1 MINLVTL
8 AKKYQEI
15 LGDDFLVVW
24 NANTAPEESTRTVTT
39 LQATRIPFGL
49 GNVGAE
55 TLNVKLTFDLL
66 LIPVD
71 ERNRRAEIIK
81 GLLGWNSFDVTET
94 YTDEDGD
101 YTVTYNCDSFLEQ
114 KQPLSDPRPDLGIL
128 IQQLTVEGTILLC
141 ENTTG
146 ILTSNRIKT
155 LLNDEELRVITYEA
169 QIDKSPDSNLKL
181 SEGAVEP
188 EIAMISKTNSYV
200 MSVLYTG
207 TEIEKALLLTTEGEA
222 ADINQTYELVR
233 IYPDGTYI
241 SNICKLAN
249 AKVNHQ
255 AGAFFTLSLSF
266 VKVPS

>member
-1 MINLVTL
+1 MISLVTL
-8 AKKYQEI
+8 AEKYQQL
-15 LGDDFLVVW
+15 LGEDFYVVW

-66 LIPVD
+66 LIPLE

-94 YTDEDGD
+94 YTDEDGE

-114 KQPLSDPRPDLGIL
+114 KQPLSEPRPDLGIL

-155 LLNDEELRVITYEA
+155 YLDGEELKVITYEA
-169 QIDKSPDSNLKL
+169 QIDKGADSNLKL
-181 SEGAVEP
+181 SAGEVLP
-188 EIAMISKTNSYV
+188 ETAMISKTNSYV

-207 TEIEKALLLTTEGEA
+207 TAIEKALLLEIEGEA
-222 ADINQTYELVR
+222 AEINTAHELTR
-233 IYPDGTYI
+233 IYPDGTI
-241 SNICKLAN
+241 ITNFCKLAN
-249 AKVNHQ
+249 GKSNHQ